1 MPIRPAGGQAKPT
14 TMKIHLESGIGQMLI
29 RAYAPGHITINEKVY
44 TRSLIV
50 TPQQVIADWPPL
62 SFTDLLA
69 AHFEAVAALR
79 PEVVI
84 LGTGA
89 RLRFPA
95 PSITRALVEA
105 KIGLEVMDT
114 GAACRTYNI
123 LMSDG
128 RRVAAALLMIEGSK
142 QGID

>member
-1 MPIRPAGGQAKPT
+1 
-14 TMKIHLESGIGQMLI
+14 MKIHLESGAGQNLI
-29 RAYAPGHITINEKVY
+29 RAYAPASITINNMAY

-50 TPQQVIADWPPL
+50 TPAQVTDWPPA
-62 SFTDLLA
+62 SFTELLA
-69 AHFEAVAALR
+69 AHFEMIAVMQ

-89 RLRFPA
+89 ILQFP
-95 PSITRALVEA
+95 PPKLTRALVEA

-128 RRVAAALLMIEGSK
+128 RRVAAALLMIEN
-142 QGID
+142 

>member
-1 MPIRPAGGQAKPT
+1 
-14 TMKIHLESGIGQMLI
+14 MKIHLESGAGQNLI
-29 RAYAPGHITINEKVY
+29 HAYAPGSITINNKAY

-50 TPQQVIADWPPL
+50 TPAQVADWPPV
-62 SFTDLLA
+62 SFEDLLGV
-69 AHFEAVAALR
+69 HFEMIAGMPL
-79 PEVVI
+79 EVVI

-89 RLRFPA
+89 KLRFP
-95 PSITRALVEA
+95 PSALTRALVEA

-128 RRVAAALLMIEGSK
+128 RRVAAALLMIEKLK

>member
-1 MPIRPAGGQAKPT
+1 
-14 TMKIHLESGIGQMLI
+14 MKIHLESGAGQNLI
-29 RAYAPGHITINEKVY
+29 RAYAPGSITINNMAY
-44 TRSLIV
+44 TQSLIV
-50 TPQQVIADWPPL
+50 TPAQVMDWPPA
-62 SFTDLLA
+62 SFNDLLA
-69 AHFEAVAALR
+69 AHFEMLAAMQ

-89 RLRFPA
+89 ILQFP
-95 PSITRALVEA
+95 PPKLTRALVEA

-128 RRVAAALLMIEGSK
+128 RRVAAALLMIEK
-142 QGID
+142 

>member
-1 MPIRPAGGQAKPT
+1 
-14 TMKIHLESGIGQMLI
+14 MKIQFESGNGRNLI
-29 RAYAPGHITINEKVY
+29 RGYAPGKITIDQEIY

-50 TPQQVIADWPPL
+50 MPQRIVVDWPPASVAEL
-62 SFTDLLA
+62 TA
-69 AHFEAVAALR
+69 AHFQAIADLL

-89 RLRFPA
+89 RLRFPPPA
-95 PSITRALVEA
+95 YTRALIEA
-105 KIGLEVMDT
+105 NIGLEAMDT

-128 RRVAAALLMIEGSK
+128 RNVAAALLMIEE
-142 QGID
+142 